1 MIAFFRK
8 IRQRLLTEN
17 KVSRYILYAIGEIVL
32 VVIGILIA
40 LGINNAN
47 EEDKN
52 RAQERLILED
62 LRTEYDQNKEQL
74 AKVMADYEKQF
85 ELLQELLH
93 YISPTPKTVKDEQ
106 IDAFIFGLGN
116 LPDYVLS
123 RDIMNSI
130 ISSGKISLITN
141 RDINYA
147 LSGNS
152 QIYEQFVKWMELN
165 EKQVYDIILPY
176 VMDKYPIKRVMN
188 NFFGKSDV
196 TSEFSIDKQALLTD
210 IRFESMVANR
220 MLDIETVLIRARML
234 AKNQEQVLELISR
247 ELE

>member
-1 MIAFFRK
+1 MITFFRH
-8 IRQRLLTEN
+8 IRKELMEKN
-17 KVSRYILYAIGEIVL
+17 KVTRYLLYALGEIIL

-40 LGINNAN
+40 LGINNVSEAN
-47 EEDKN
+47 KN
-52 RAQERLILED
+52 RAQERVILED

-74 AKVMADYEKQF
+74 AEVMAEYERQF

-93 YISPTPKTVKDEQ
+93 FISPSPKTVKDEK
-106 IDAFIFGLGN
+106 IDAYIFALGS
-116 LPDYVLS
+116 LPNYVLS
-123 RDIMNSI
+123 RDITNSI
-130 ISSGKISLITN
+130 TSSGKISLITN

-152 QIYEQFVKWMELN
+152 QIYEQYVKWMDLN

-188 NFFGKSDV
+188 NFFRKSDV
-196 TSEFSIDKQALLTD
+196 TSEFTIDKTALLTD

-234 AKNQEQVLELISR
+234 AKNQEQVLELINR